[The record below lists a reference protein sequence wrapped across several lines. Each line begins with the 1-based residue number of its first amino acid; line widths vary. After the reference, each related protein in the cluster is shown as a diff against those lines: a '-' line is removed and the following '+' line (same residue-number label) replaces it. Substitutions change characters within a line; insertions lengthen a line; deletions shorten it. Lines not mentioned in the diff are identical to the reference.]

1 MSTFE
6 LDADQI
12 HPDWTRVWMDTLP
25 EAARAGLLDN
35 RRLAARISARLGDF
49 LGAAPFDTRPKRD
62 EALLYAAYL
71 ASPERALHLTG
82 LMLHGRRLARIV
94 AGADVRLLV
103 ARFGQE
109 YLVQALS
116 VKDFLPEATETADPP
131 APDALER
138 HARLALRDWIE
149 TLSEPLA
156 DRLTLTLPREPDVA
170 ASHLTAAERVAVVE
184 LALTLIHE
192 EG

>member
-6 LDADQI
+6 LAADQV
-12 HPDWTRVWMDTLP
+12 HPDWTAIWLETLP

-35 RRLAARISARLGDF
+35 RRLGARISARLGEF
-49 LGAAPFDTRPKRD
+49 LGAAPLATRPKRD

-71 ASPERALHLTG
+71 ASPDRAMHLIG

-109 YLVQALS
+109 HLVQALS

-131 APDALER
+131 APDVFER

-156 DRLTLTLPREPDVA
+156 DRLTLTLPRDPDVV
-170 ASHLTAAERVAVVE
+170 ASHLAADERVAVVE